1 MNWNQEWYNVNMNEQ
16 NIDVNLIIQ
25 SFQDRL
31 TQLTTENVIKD
42 ATIKH
47 LTLQIQE
54 MSKEQVKEK

>member
-1 MNWNQEWYNVNMNEQ
+1 MNEQ
-16 NIDVNLIIQ
+16 NIYVNLIIQ

-54 MSKEQVKEK
+54 MSKEEVKEK